1 VHPRRRRREK
11 IEAGS
16 VGRDAN
22 ISPMESPVSV
32 VAGSNAEESCAC
44 SAEAPMVARK
54 VTGGTNRAD
63 AREIMSILRVYL
75 RSETLI
81 PPSPAYGRTYQGR
94 VERLTLEIVD
104 DVREVLRQ
112 GTAEKPGGG
121 RGRRVGASDPR
132 PGKVRS
138 AEVGLKVS
146 HAAGQERTGRIMSAA
161 DRSRKSFPHL
171 PSPAAFDPRKRFGTP
186 GRAGSTEAKVPPAN
200 TSEFHGAMRPP
211 SCAPWRGKTP
221 HAARTRRIPDA
232 RTRRGRGFLGMPK
245 GC

>member
-75 RSETLI
+75 RSETLF
-81 PPSPAYGRTYQGR
+81 PPAPAPGRTNYGR
-94 VERLTLEIVD
+94 VEWPTLEIVD

-112 GTAEKPGGG
+112 RTAEKS
-121 RGRRVGASDPR
+121 GRRAGTEGWSLKSQTGKSRGLGGWIESVPLCL
-132 PGKVRS
+132 PGKNRQN
-138 AEVGLKVS
+138 E
-146 HAAGQERTGRIMSAA
+146 ECGR
-161 DRSRKSFPHL
+161 
-171 PSPAAFDPRKRFGTP
+171 
-186 GRAGSTEAKVPPAN
+186 
-200 TSEFHGAMRPP
+200 
-211 SCAPWRGKTP
+211 
-221 HAARTRRIPDA
+221 
-232 RTRRGRGFLGMPK
+232 
-245 GC
+245 